1 MKIFIITQQEPFFI
15 YKVVKQLLEDD
26 AHQVVGGTVLKAKR
40 VNKSRW
46 SYIRERT
53 SVYTMWELFWVTYA
67 YFICKL
73 KGRKITSL
81 MHQHQVPVLETED
94 VNNPD
99 YVLKVKAA
107 QPDVIVS
114 ISPPQLFKKELLQ
127 AVPHCL
133 NAHASL
139 LPRHRGV
146 FGTWWTLFYGDKE
159 AGITIHT
166 MDEAVD
172 KGEIMWQERIPVQQ
186 GETQFSLACST
197 KALIA
202 PSIWKCLELL
212 EKGQLKPM
220 EPKEKAT
227 YNYAPAKADEKQ
239 FRQKGLKVF
248 RWSDLKLML
257 KESYY

>member
-15 YKVVKQLLEDD
+15 YKVVKQLLEDNN
-26 AHQVVGGTVLKAKR
+26 HRVVGGTVLKAKR

-67 YFICKL
+67 YVICKM

-81 MHQHQVPVLETED
+81 LHQHQVPAITTED
-94 VNNPD
+94 VNNRE
-99 YVLKVKAA
+99 YIAKVKAT

-114 ISPPQLFKKELLQ
+114 ISPPQLFKKELLE
-127 AVPHCL
+127 AAPHCL

-146 FGTWWTLFYGDKE
+146 FGTWWTLFHGDKE

-172 KGEIMWQERIPVQQ
+172 KGEIMWQERISVQP
-186 GETQFSLACST
+186 GETQFSLAYRT

-202 PSIWKCLELL
+202 PSVWKCMKLL
-212 EKGQLKPM
+212 ESKQLKPM
-220 EPKEKAT
+220 ESKEEPS
-227 YNYAPAKADEKQ
+227 YNYAPTKADEKQ
-239 FRQKGLKVF
+239 FRRKGCRVF
-248 RWSDLKLML
+248 SWSDLRLML
-257 KESYY
+257 KDSY